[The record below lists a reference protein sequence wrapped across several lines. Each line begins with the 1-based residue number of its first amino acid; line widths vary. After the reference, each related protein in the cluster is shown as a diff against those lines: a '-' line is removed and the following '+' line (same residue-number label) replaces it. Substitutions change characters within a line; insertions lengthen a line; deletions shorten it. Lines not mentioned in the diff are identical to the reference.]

1 MYREAKM
8 KIAVSSIDK
17 DISSKVEPRF
27 GRAKYFMVFDDVTEN
42 WSSIENSVQM
52 DSPHGAGIQTAQL
65 IAREGISAVITG
77 HCGPNA
83 WRVLSAANVDL
94 YLVASRTV
102 KEAVEE
108 MRDGKLKPSDGAD
121 VQGHW

>member
-1 MYREAKM
+1 M

-27 GRAKYFMVFDDVTEN
+27 GRSKYFMVFDDITEI
-42 WSSIENSVQM
+42 WLSLENSPQM
-52 DSPHGAGIQTAQL
+52 DSPQGAGIQTAQL
-65 IAREGISAVITG
+65 IAREGIDAVITG

-83 WRVLSAANVDL
+83 WRVLSTANIQL

-108 MRDGKLKPSDGAD
+108 MRGGKLKPSDGAD

>member
-1 MYREAKM
+1 M
-8 KIAVSSIDK
+8 KIAVSSIDA

-27 GRAKYFMVFDDVTEN
+27 GRAKCFMVLNDETGEWTVL
-42 WSSIENSVQM
+42 ENSLQM
-52 DSPHGAGIQTAQL
+52 DSSHGAGIQTAQL
-65 IAREGISAVITG
+65 IAREGINAVITG

-83 WRVLSAANVDL
+83 WRTLSSANIKL
-94 YLVASRTV
+94 YFVASRTV

-108 MRDGKLKPSDGAD
+108 VKSGNLKPSEGAD

>member
-1 MYREAKM
+1 M
-8 KIAVSSIDK
+8 KIAVSATDT
-17 DISSKVEPRF
+17 DITSKVEPRF
-27 GRAKYFMVFDDVTEN
+27 GRAKQFMVFDDESGKWTRL
-42 WSSIENSVQM
+42 ENSLQM
-52 DSPHGAGIQTAQL
+52 DSPQGAGIQTAQM
-65 IAREGISAVITG
+65 IAKEGIDAVITG

-83 WRVLSAANVDL
+83 WRVLSAADINL

-108 MRDGKLKPSDGAD
+108 LRNGTLKPSDGAD